1 MTTTARKATP
11 ATSRTAALALLA
23 DVVAVAVFV
32 LIGRRSHDETSAL
45 LGFLHTA
52 WPFLAGLGVGWW
64 SLRAWRRP
72 TRLWPEG
79 VVIWLITVVVGN
91 LLRVFSGQGTAL
103 SFIIVTLVVLA
114 AFGLGWRAALSA
126 VQHRRPAPGK

>member
-1 MTTTARKATP
+1 MNTTTRTAAP

-64 SLRAWRRP
+64 WLAVWRHP
-72 TRLWPEG
+72 TRVWPEAVG
-79 VVIWLITVVVGN
+79 LWLITVAVGN
-91 LLRVFSGQGTAL
+91 LLRVVSGQGTAL

-114 AFGLGWRAALSA
+114 AFLLGWRVVFSA
-126 VQHRRPAPGK
+126 VQRRRPPTGR

>member
-1 MTTTARKATP
+1 MTTTARTTAP

-72 TRLWPEG
+72 TRLWPEA
-79 VVIWLITVVVGN
+79 VIIWLITVVVGN
-91 LLRVFSGQGTAL
+91 LARVLSGQGTAL
-103 SFIIVTLVVLA
+103 SFVIVTLVVLA
-114 AFGLGWRAALSA
+114 AFLLGWRAVFAA
-126 VQHRRPAPGK
+126 VQRRRATTGK

>member
-1 MTTTARKATP
+1 MTTTARKASP

-23 DVVAVAVFV
+23 DVVAVTVFV

-79 VVIWLITVVVGN
+79 VIIWLIMVLVGN
-91 LLRVFSGQGTAL
+91 VARVASGQGTAL

-114 AFGLGWRAALSA
+114 AFELGWRAVFAT
-126 VQHRRPAPGK
+126 VQRRRPAPGK